1 MNRIQPWLAL
11 YMTVHK
17 QGDQDLE
24 PQHTVRADS
33 ELDSA
38 SRRGVHKFTKVKEP
52 VAKVEAKAGVDL
64 LQSSRLSDC
73 SL

>member
-1 MNRIQPWLAL
+1 MAGETTR
-11 YMTVHK
+11 T
-17 QGDQDLE
+17 QGLL
-24 PQHTVRADS
+24 RADS

-38 SRRGVHKFTKVKEP
+38 SRRGVHRFTKVKEL

-64 LQSSRLSDC
+64 LQSSRLSDY